1 MSTPEPALAVQ
12 LANIEK
18 RTGKTLEELRRVVA
32 GCGFEKHGEVRDFL
46 KRELGLGHGD
56 ANSLIHHLKQATV
69 PAAASASSSDAVIDE
84 IYAGPKATLRP
95 IHDALMSAITTFG
108 PFEIAPKKGYVS
120 LRRKKQFAMVGPT
133 TKTRVDLGLNAKDL
147 PADGRLLAQ
156 PPGGMCQYQVRLSS
170 AGEVTADVI
179 AWVRRAYDAAG

>member
-95 IHDALMSAITTFG
+95 IHDALMSAIGMDGG
-108 PFEIAPKKGYVS
+108 P
-120 LRRKKQFAMVGPT
+120 
-133 TKTRVDLGLNAKDL
+133 
-147 PADGRLLAQ
+147 
-156 PPGGMCQYQVRLSS
+156 
-170 AGEVTADVI
+170 
-179 AWVRRAYDAAG
+179 VRRGDHVASAITSGRVRSQDVPHNGWTSIGGTLGHRDVK